1 MPSLVATGLSH
12 VHSIDYPDFISDEEK
27 GGDQASSDGGD
38 CRSNNAMPEDLVPIM
53 PRLLI
58 IHATS
63 LLFIE
68 VDPNSMIST
77 WQPLCIII
85 RGLTADAAFLPDLVN
100 YGIDP
105 PRRCST
111 MKAITPAPL
120 YH

>member
-27 GGDQASSDGGD
+27 EGDQASSDGGD

-53 PRLLI
+53 PRLFI

-77 WQPLCIII
+77 WQPLCIKI
-85 RGLTADAAFLPDLVN
+85 RGLTADAAFLPDFVN
-100 YGIDP
+100 YGI
-105 PRRCST
+105 PRGD
-111 MKAITPAPL
+111 AVP
-120 YH
+120 